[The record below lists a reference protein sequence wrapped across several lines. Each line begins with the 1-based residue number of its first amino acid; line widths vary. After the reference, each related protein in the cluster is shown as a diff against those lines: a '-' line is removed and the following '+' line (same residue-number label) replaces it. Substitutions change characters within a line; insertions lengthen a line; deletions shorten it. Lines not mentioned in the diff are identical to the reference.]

1 MTYEEKI
8 HTLNQ
13 PHHFHHWL
21 IFEFISFRSEILLLL
36 IAKLLFR
43 AASKTNITLIHFLVC
58 SLQMSYTEFISRYYW
73 RDLKSRYGN
82 RQTANVRFKFKV
94 FNLDRYEQ
102 AVSVLLWKEH
112 EVRNAIAVLRK
123 TRILASF
130 TKLIRKFRGN
140 SITHEWKPFT
150 ITIITTG
157 STLKRLIPKV
167 IWRVG
172 KKLPPSQKVK
182 TRDFTVWLLCFGNF
196 LIWDGIS
203 ETLNLKHFTSC

>member
-1 MTYEEKI
+1 MKNEISQADFVITAPRWIVICTYRFDIDLFFERMTYEEKI

-43 AASKTNITLIHFLVC
+43 AASKTNITLIHFPVCSLRSAVC

-94 FNLDRYEQ
+94 F
-102 AVSVLLWKEH
+102 K
-112 EVRNAIAVLRK
+112 
-123 TRILASF
+123 
-130 TKLIRKFRGN
+130 IRPIRAGCF
-140 SITHEWKPFT
+140 
-150 ITIITTG
+150 G
-157 STLKRLIPKV
+157 STLERARSAKRHCSAAQNK
-167 IWRVG
+167 
-172 KKLPPSQKVK
+172 
-182 TRDFTVWLLCFGNF
+182 N
-196 LIWDGIS
+196 
-203 ETLNLKHFTSC
+203 TS